1 MPQTKV
7 QARLERLKAERLAD
21 AHYRITCE
29 IFTTVTRD
37 TLERIE
43 EQRRLYAVM
52 PSRSEVLRQLITE
65 GLAWRKLMRPKS
77 SGPARPARVAF
88 PIDI

>member
-21 AHYRITCE
+21 AHNRITCE
-29 IFTTVTRD
+29 IFTTVTRE

-52 PSRSEVLRQLITE
+52 PSRSEVLRQLIAE
-65 GLAWRKLMRPKS
+65 GLTWRK
-77 SGPARPARVAF
+77 
-88 PIDI
+88 